1 LRVTAQ
7 QICQRFNAG
16 DYIGRVQ
23 RGELRQIVRLEKPLS
38 EATCLAKGYPLG
50 TRKQLLEYYDGD
62 VRVAMVHLVLLPDGT
77 IVASGLPD
85 PKVLLVDGVL
95 WYV

>member
-1 LRVTAQ
+1 MRVPAQ
-7 QICQRFNAG
+7 QIRQQFNAG
-16 DYIGRVQ
+16 DYTGRVQ

-38 EATCLAKGYPLG
+38 EATCLAKGYPFG

-62 VRVAMVHLVLLPDGT
+62 LRVAMVHLVLLPDGT
-77 IVASGLPD
+77 IGASGLPD
-85 PKVLLVDGVL
+85 PKVLLVNGVL